1 LDAVPVEATIQDG
14 HGLNNQSITMHW
26 TYERKGRLIQS
37 SIGSATIPLQ
47 FQNLRTNLYS
57 AIIDLNTSNDL
68 QKGDGII
75 IWFDG
80 YDASGRE
87 LSGVGSSDVEPIQ
100 SIIRWIAYEPE
111 LGNIIATPYRP
122 MVGDIVSIECSVS
135 NIGLLDGE
143 SSMTLFDGEGK
154 VIERLNFTLLVDME
168 FTHTF
173 EVEAWT
179 DGDLGLQIQIDGQE
193 KVPVPISDVQTRVDD
208 SSNSQATLLGLS
220 VLSVFIAGLLLIVAN
235 SRRHNLAS
243 FDEEE

>member
-1 LDAVPVEATIQDG
+1 
-14 HGLNNQSITMHW
+14 MHW

-122 MVGDIVSIECSVS
+122 MVGDIVSIDCTVS

-143 SSMTLFDGEGK
+143 SSMTLFDGDGK
-154 VIERLNFTLLVDME
+154 VIERLNFTLLVDMQ

-179 DGDLGLQIQIDGQE
+179 DGDLGLQIQIDGQSVMRSTRIAQMTRPE
-193 KVPVPISDVQTRVDD
+193 DLGRHGMRMSTGHQVATVKIQRFQRHAAFEEFKDHPRRGSIQGSVGEVQ
-208 SSNSQATLLGLS
+208 G
-220 VLSVFIAGLLLIVAN
+220 
-235 SRRHNLAS
+235 
-243 FDEEE
+243 